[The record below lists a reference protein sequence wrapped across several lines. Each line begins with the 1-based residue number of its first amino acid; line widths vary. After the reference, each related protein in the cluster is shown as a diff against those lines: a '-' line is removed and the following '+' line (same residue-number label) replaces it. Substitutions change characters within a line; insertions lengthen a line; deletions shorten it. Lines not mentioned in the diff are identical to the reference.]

1 MTIEQTAW
9 VLKYAPK
16 DIDGLILSDKN
27 KEYFSNLKDIP
38 NNYLFMGLPGAGKTT
53 LAKILAKKFAP
64 NSYMFMNASDESGID
79 VVRTKIKDFIETMSF
94 DGAQKIVILD
104 EVDGFSASAQ
114 DALRFIM
121 EEYLDDVKFILTGNN
136 KNKIKEALH
145 SRCVAFDFTIDIKQ
159 VFIRMQEIL
168 YSEKIA
174 VTDKKELA
182 VLVKQFYPDI
192 RKTINELQKCCLSG
206 EFILNL
212 KNIDSITETITQKIA
227 AKDDVWSIREYVI
240 NNESQ
245 FNGDYQNLMKNL
257 FQVYVKEK
265 DAGKVLYIV
274 DALYKHAI
282 VADPEINF
290 AGLLINLTK

>member
-1 MTIEQTAW
+1 MTIDQTAW

-16 DIDGLILSDKN
+16 DVDSLILSDKN
-27 KEYFSNLKDIP
+27 REYFSSLQDIP

-79 VVRTKIKDFIETMSF
+79 VVRTKIKDFIETMSL

-104 EVDGFSASAQ
+104 EVDGFSTSAQ

-121 EEYLDDVKFILTGNN
+121 EEYLNDVKFILTGNN
-136 KNKIKEALH
+136 KNKIKEAIH
-145 SRCVAFDFTIDIKQ
+145 SRCVAFDFTVDIKQ
-159 VFIRMQEIL
+159 VFRRIQEIL
-168 YSEKIA
+168 QLEKIIVA
-174 VTDKKELA
+174 DKREVVT
-182 VLVKQFYPDI
+182 LVKQFFPDI
-192 RKTINELQKCCLSG
+192 RKTINELQRCCLSG

-212 KNIDSITETITQKIA
+212 KNIDSITETIFQRITSKE
-227 AKDDVWSIREYVI
+227 DVWSIREYVV

-257 FQVYVKEK
+257 FRIYVKEK